1 MTQGLSRTHSHSARL
16 IRVLADLAVA
26 EAPESRQTFA
36 DRLGLWL
43 DFTDAIALFA
53 VINNAA
59 GGAPARVTPAPSSAG
74 QALRDEF
81 TRVRTGL
88 EESIAIDGLTTPGK
102 ARVKLPRPDWHPSIK
117 GAADFLPYQRYY
129 LAHQRDM
136 GAAITPLRSSARAAL
151 AALSPA
157 HKQLAQVDGVM
168 EQALGPR
175 ERNLLTS
182 VPVALA
188 KHFERLHQAH
198 RAARSD
204 AGEADSPDQWLQPG
218 GWLATFCKDMKT
230 ILLAELDLRLQPVA
244 GLLEALGNEVTKQA

>member
-1 MTQGLSRTHSHSARL
+1 MTQGSPRTSSHSARL

-43 DFTDAIALFA
+43 DFTDAIALFSVMGSSIA
-53 VINNAA
+53 PVPRAA
-59 GGAPARVTPAPSSAG
+59 QAPSPA
-74 QALRDEF
+74 ATTLRDEF
-81 TRVRTGL
+81 ARVRAGL
-88 EESIAIDGLTTPGK
+88 EESIALDGLTTPGK
-102 ARVKLPRPDWHPSIK
+102 ARVKLPRPDWHPSVE
-117 GAADFLPYQRYY
+117 GAADFLPYHRYY

-136 GAAITPLRSSARAAL
+136 GAAITPLRASSRAAL
-151 AALSPA
+151 AALTPA

-175 ERNLLTS
+175 ERTLLTS

-198 RAARSD
+198 RAARAARAD

-218 GWLATFCKDMKT
+218 GWLAAFCKDMKT
-230 ILLAELDLRLQPVA
+230 VLLAELDLRLQPVA
-244 GLLEALGNEVTKQA
+244 GLLEALGNEVTR

>member
-1 MTQGLSRTHSHSARL
+1 MTQGSPRTSSHSARL

-26 EAPESRQTFA
+26 EAPESRQSFA

-43 DFTDAIALFA
+43 DFTDAIALFSVMGSGA
-53 VINNAA
+53 
-59 GGAPARVTPAPSSAG
+59 APAPKATPAPSPA
-74 QALRDEF
+74 ALTLRDDYA
-81 TRVRTGL
+81 RVRIGL
-88 EESIAIDGLTTPGK
+88 EESIAVDGLLTPGK
-102 ARVKLPRPDWHPSIK
+102 ARVKLPRPDWHPSIE
-117 GAADFLPYQRYY
+117 GAADFLPYHRYY

-136 GAAITPLRSSARAAL
+136 GAAITPLRASARAAL

-175 ERNLLTS
+175 ERTLLTS

-198 RAARSD
+198 RAACTE
-204 AGEADSPDQWLQPG
+204 AGEADNPDQWLQPG

-230 ILLAELDLRLQPVA
+230 VLQAELDLRLQPVA
-244 GLLEALGNEVTKQA
+244 GLLEALGNEVTK

>member
-1 MTQGLSRTHSHSARL
+1 MTQGSPRTSSHSARL

-43 DFTDAIALFA
+43 DFTDAIALFS
-53 VINNAA
+53 VMGSGAA
-59 GGAPARVTPAPSSAG
+59 SVPKAAPAPSPAA
-74 QALRDEF
+74 QTLRDDYA
-81 TRVRTGL
+81 RVRTGL
-88 EESIAIDGLTTPGK
+88 EESIALDGLTTPGK
-102 ARVKLPRPDWHPSIK
+102 ARVKLPRPDWHPSIE

-136 GAAITPLRSSARAAL
+136 GAAITPLRASARAAL

-175 ERNLLTS
+175 ERTLLTS

-198 RAARSD
+198 RTARSE

-230 ILLAELDLRLQPVA
+230 ILQAELDLRLQPVA
-244 GLLEALGNEVTKQA
+244 GLLEALGNEVTK